1 MSAVDPTADIATV
14 LLPAHVDSATSA
26 SVERTIIAALAPR
39 GKLIIDGSAVVY
51 MSAAGVRALAT
62 VLHAAEAME
71 AHVVFCS
78 FSGPAADCLEVS
90 GFVLLLDVVAS
101 AEEARAR
108 LVARTVERFA
118 GRLHGR
124 RGAR

>member
-1 MSAVDPTADIATV
+1 MTSVDPADDIATFM
-14 LLPAHVDSATSA
+14 LPSHLDSATSN
-26 SVERTIIAALAPR
+26 SVERMLIAALAPR
-39 GKLIIDGSAVVY
+39 GKLIVDGSAVAY

-62 VLHAAEAME
+62 VLHAAEEME

-78 FSGPAADCLEVS
+78 FTGPAADCLEVS
-90 GFVLLLDVVAS
+90 GFAQLLDVVGS
-101 AEEARAR
+101 AGEARAR

-118 GRLHGR
+118 ERLHAR

>member
-1 MSAVDPTADIATV
+1 MTTVDPTADIASV
-14 LLPAHVDSATSA
+14 LLPAHFDSATSA
-26 SVERTIIAALAPR
+26 SVERTLIAALTPR
-39 GKLIIDGSAVVY
+39 GKVIVDGSAVTY

-90 GFVLLLDVVAS
+90 GFMLLLDVVDS
-101 AEEARAR
+101 AQEARAR